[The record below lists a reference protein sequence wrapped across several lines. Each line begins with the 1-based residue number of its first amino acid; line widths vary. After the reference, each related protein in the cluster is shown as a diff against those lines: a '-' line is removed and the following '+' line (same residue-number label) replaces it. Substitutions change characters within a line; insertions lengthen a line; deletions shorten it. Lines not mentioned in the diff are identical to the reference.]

1 MKLPKYLITVT
12 QFSKITALILFFI
25 LPVVAFYFG
34 IYYQQ
39 SKPIKTEYI
48 TQERLIKVF
57 PTETQT
63 DLINRCGDYPLSVL
77 KATPCGKFNSCGGP
91 SWSPDC
97 RYIAW
102 SLHRSVP
109 GGWIAS
115 SESEEKELQELP
127 SFDNLQTQS
136 DEGVFLY
143 ENKTGNVKTIYH
155 PRTKKGARYFKEW
168 KDSNTVIF
176 TSQEK
181 TYSYDLKSDSIKNE

>member
-48 TQERLIKVF
+48 TQDRLIKVF
-57 PTETQT
+57 PAETQA

-91 SWSPDC
+91 SWSFDC

-109 GGWIAS
+109 GGWIATT
-115 SESEEKELQELP
+115 ESEEKELQESP
-127 SFDNLQTQS
+127 SFDDLLTQS

-155 PRTKKGARYFKEW
+155 PLTKKDARYFKEW

-181 TYSYDLKSDSIKNE
+181 TYSYDLKSDSIQNE